1 MDEDEVEEHIH
12 GLMGTSPNGNGSR
25 KVAVA
30 AK

>member
-1 MDEDEVEEHIH
+1 MDEDEVEQHIH
-12 GLMGTSPNGNGSR
+12 NLIAEPAGGDG